1 MSGVRPELSII
12 IKALNEERRIGATV
26 ESALA
31 ALRAA
36 DVDGEVIL
44 ADSASTDRTVE
55 IAARYP
61 IRIVRLNR
69 VADRSCGAGVQL
81 GYQYCGGRFVCL
93 VDGDMQL
100 DAGFLSDALR
110 FLKDHPHYAGVGG
123 IVVEREA
130 ENLEYVKRASAHDS
144 DRVPGTVDQ
153 LDCGGLYR
161 RDAIEAAGYFGD
173 RNLHSREE
181 MELGV
186 RLRVRGWKLARIDV
200 PAVDHHGHS
209 GSAYALL
216 LHRWRS
222 KLAFGTGEVLRAT
235 IGRDAF
241 WPALR
246 KMRREMFLLA
256 AVHAWWL
263 ALIAAALATAMWLHG
278 LFVFAA
284 IALLPFA
291 VMALKCRSLRI
302 GLYSVAAWNVYAAG
316 IWPGLFGRRV
326 DPTAWIDSTVVQDGS
341 ISGAV
346 QAPRR
351 GGSLNNLVTGSGAH
365 DSRLGSVIGEN
376 QWDAPAAPAAPS

>member
-1 MSGVRPELSII
+1 MSGAIPEVSIV
-12 IKALNEERRIGATV
+12 IKALNEERHIGATI

-31 ALRAA
+31 ALATA
-36 DVDGEVIL
+36 GLDGEVIL

-61 IRIVRLNR
+61 ITIVRLNR
-69 VADRSCGAGVQL
+69 IADRSCGAGVQL
-81 GYQYCGGRFVCL
+81 GYQYCRGRFVCL
-93 VDGDMQL
+93 IDGDMRL
-100 DAGFLSDALR
+100 EAGFLPDALR
-110 FLKDHPHYAGVGG
+110 FLKDHSDFAGVGG

-130 ENLEYVKRASAHDS
+130 SNLEYVKRASAHDV
-144 DRVPGTVDQ
+144 DRVPGVVDQ

-161 RDAIEAAGYFGD
+161 REAIETAGYFGD

-200 PAVDHHGHS
+200 PAVDHYGHS

-216 LHRWRS
+216 LHRWRTR
-222 KLAFGTGEVLRAT
+222 LAFGTGEVLRASL
-235 IGRDAF
+235 GRDAF

-246 KMRREMFLLA
+246 KMRHELLLLS

-263 ALIAAALATAMWLHG
+263 ALIAGALAMTTPARGAFALAALA
-278 LFVFAA
+278 V
-284 IALLPFA
+284 LPFA

-316 IWPGLFGRRV
+316 VWPGLFGRRV
-326 DPTAWIDSTVVQDGS
+326 DPAAWIDSTIVQDRHAGRM
-341 ISGAV
+341 AR
-346 QAPRR
+346 APRR
-351 GGSLNNLVTGSGAH
+351 GGAFKNLVTGSGAH
-365 DSRLGSVIGEN
+365 DAPLGASHR
-376 QWDAPAAPAAPS
+376 DAPVARATPT